1 MREISVIL
9 EGASNRLKREQNAN
23 AWLAWHTAALS
34 RITPKKFPKLKDM
47 MSEAGKPSGR
57 QMTPE
62 QIQEVMRGIFAS
74 RKQKG

>member
-1 MREISVIL
+1 
-9 EGASNRLKREQNAN
+9 
-23 AWLAWHTAALS
+23 
-34 RITPKKFPKLKDM
+34 M
-47 MSEAGKPSGR
+47 MSDQGKPSGR

>member
-1 MREISVIL
+1 MREIGVIL

-34 RITPKKFPKLKDM
+34 RIKPKKFPKLEDM
-47 MSEAGKPSGR
+47 LSDQGKPSGR

-62 QIQEVMRGIFAS
+62 QIQEVMRGIFVS